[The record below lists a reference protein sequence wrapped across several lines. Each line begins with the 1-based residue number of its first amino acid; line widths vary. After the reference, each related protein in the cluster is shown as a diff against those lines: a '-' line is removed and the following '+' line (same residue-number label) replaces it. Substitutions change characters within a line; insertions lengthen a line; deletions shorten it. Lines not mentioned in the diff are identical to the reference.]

1 MCKILGVK
9 EGLVG
14 KTFSV
19 QGFGNV
25 GYWASKFFVEAGA
38 KLVGVAEW
46 DGSIYNENGINP
58 DELLEYKERN
68 KHRTVK
74 GYPGSETFLDDS
86 AIYRPV
92 DFFIPAALEK
102 AINKDNA
109 HRFQAKLIV
118 EAANG
123 PTTMEGE
130 EILKK
135 KGVQFLPDILC
146 NAGGVTVSYFEWLK
160 NLEHVR
166 PGRMNRKWEEKHKQ
180 NLLEVIQKATN
191 LPADSFKKVELL

>member
-46 DGSIYNENGINP
+46 DGSIFNPNGINP

-68 KHRTVK
+68 KHKTVK
-74 GYPGSETFLDDS
+74 GYPGSETYLDDS
-86 AIYRPV
+86 AIYQPV
-92 DFFIPAALEK
+92 DFFIPAAL
-102 AINKDNA
+102 
-109 HRFQAKLIV
+109 
-118 EAANG
+118 
-123 PTTMEGE
+123 
-130 EILKK
+130 
-135 KGVQFLPDILC
+135 
-146 NAGGVTVSYFEWLK
+146 
-160 NLEHVR
+160 
-166 PGRMNRKWEEKHKQ
+166 
-180 NLLEVIQKATN
+180 
-191 LPADSFKKVELL
+191 